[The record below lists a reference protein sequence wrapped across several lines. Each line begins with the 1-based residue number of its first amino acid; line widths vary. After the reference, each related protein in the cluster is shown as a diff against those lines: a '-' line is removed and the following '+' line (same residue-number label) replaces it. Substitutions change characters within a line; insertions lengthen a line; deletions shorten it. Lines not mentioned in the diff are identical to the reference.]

1 MTMTEAPPMSPTA
14 PGNRLVT
21 VDDLRYEMQRERAIT
36 DAHFIRITS
45 HVESLDQR
53 LTNLSH
59 DMNRR
64 FAEARE
70 HTDQRFAA
78 IDARFTEAR
87 EHTDQRFAAIDA
99 RFTEAREHTDQQFA
113 AIDARFTEAREHTDQ
128 RFAAIDARFEQV
140 DARFDRLET
149 RFDARFD
156 RLETHFEARFD
167 VLEQRLRFNK
177 TLIVASFSAV
187 ASVASVVVSLLK

>member
-21 VDDLRYEMQRERAIT
+21 VDDLRYEIQRERAIT

-53 LTNLSH
+53 LTNLAH

-64 FAEARE
+64 FDEARE
-70 HTDQRFAA
+70 HTDQRFALV
-78 IDARFTEAR
+78 DTRFAEAR
-87 EHTDQRFAAIDA
+87 EYTDQRFASVDA
-99 RFTEAREHTDQQFA
+99 RFD
-113 AIDARFTEAREHTDQ
+113 
-128 RFAAIDARFEQV
+128 QV
-140 DARFDRLET
+140 DARFVRLET
-149 RFDARFD
+149 RF
-156 RLETHFEARFD
+156 EARFD
-167 VLEQRLRFNK
+167 AIEERLRFNK

-187 ASVASVVVSLLK
+187 ASMASVVVSLLK